1 MLEPYNAINISM
13 SRTRTRTRTNRIRND
28 VAKKQHGGKKKPRPT
43 LNFRT
48 EDDTIYFGARMEEKL
63 NVDNHE
69 VETIDRKAHDESR
82 EGHTN
87 HTEEYN
93 QKPEVEPE
101 SKVSEDDATLNSEV
115 IDNIA
120 AGFTHLHVLSL
131 ENEDDEEES
140 ASVSE
145 CEWEI
150 MPEESAS
157 ASASES
163 DCECDFEW
171 EVMSGVQ
178 SVQSFRENE
187 CMFTYK
193 DAVQVQMQTNQNSP
207 SPGSFPKVNTF
218 HKVTNIK
225 IPPLASR
232 TFPTTTTKAVEEKED
247 GYNAKFD
254 AYFEYDGFKGGRGGK
269 SFKKQN
275 RNSCITTKKG
285 WYTGSRFGQCKKGRG
300 GKPFR

>member
-1 MLEPYNAINISM
+1 MKHN
-13 SRTRTRTRTNRIRND
+13 T
-28 VAKKQHGGKKKPRPT
+28 GKKKARPT
-43 LNFRT
+43 LNFHA
-48 EDDTIYFGARMEEKL
+48 EDDTIHYDARMKNEL
-63 NVDNHE
+63 NVDSQE
-69 VETIDRKAHDESR
+69 LETIDRNAHDESETSA
-82 EGHTN
+82 EGDTTCI

-93 QKPEVEPE
+93 QETGVEPDNY
-101 SKVSEDDATLNSEV
+101 VSEGDAPSSDYQV

-120 AGFTHLHVLSL
+120 EGFVHLHVFSP
-131 ENEDDEEES
+131 EDEQEES
-140 ASVSE
+140 T
-145 CEWEI
+145 
-150 MPEESAS
+150 
-157 ASASES
+157 SASEY
-163 DCECDFEW
+163 DW
-171 EVMSGVQ
+171 EIMSGVQ
-178 SVQSFRENE
+178 SVQSYRENE